1 MSKGFGGNLM
11 EIYKTTN
18 SNHTAA
24 FFRLVDS
31 MKRAKQNGRPF
42 CLFIGA
48 GCSLSSAVHPI
59 TTEQV
64 IKDCLIRCMGPQYN
78 PPSVWE
84 HLYKD
89 FVNHVWECYASQ
101 DRREI
106 LYECFK
112 DLKPSIGYTMLK
124 ELVAHGYIKRI
135 ITTNFDMLID
145 DILSDIPHITQVS
158 NHPKRVI
165 KGGSD
170 IKRGISAI

>member
-1 MSKGFGGNLM
+1 M
-11 EIYKTTN
+11 EVYRTAR

-48 GCSLSSAVHPI
+48 GCSLSSSAHPI
-59 TTEQV
+59 TSEQV
-64 IKDCLIRCMGPQYN
+64 IKDCLIRCMDPQYD
-78 PPSVWE
+78 PPQTWE

-89 FVNHVWECYASQ
+89 FVNHVWECYAPE

-112 DLKPSIGYTMLK
+112 DLKPSIGYMRLK
-124 ELVAHGYIKRI
+124 ELVAHG
-135 ITTNFDMLID
+135 
-145 DILSDIPHITQVS
+145 
-158 NHPKRVI
+158 
-165 KGGSD
+165 
-170 IKRGISAI
+170 